1 MDAEKCGLPKVM
13 ETIEI
18 SCKTRHNIK
27 MLCNL
32 IYDVVFSLRS
42 PGSKELLLEQ
52 RVPASYLA
60 LEDVVVQLAHERK
73 LCGADPV
80 LRADQYYSAV
90 SIELQKM
97 HRSFRDPAEL
107 HQATMFLHENGIIL
121 HYDDAT
127 LKDLYFL
134 DPQWLCDML
143 AHVVTIREIN
153 PFARSG
159 IMKLDDIQHVFKSST
174 ISTADTQG

>member
-1 MDAEKCGLPKVM
+1 MVLQGVNEIFQWLVNIQSRAPNSPVIIVGTHYDIAYDQSEALQQYIRDKFINVVDAEKCGLPKVM

-60 LEDVVVQLAHERK
+60 LEDVVLQL
-73 LCGADPV
+73 GN
-80 LRADQYYSAV
+80 
-90 SIELQKM
+90 
-97 HRSFRDPAEL
+97 
-107 HQATMFLHENGIIL
+107 T
-121 HYDDAT
+121 
-127 LKDLYFL
+127 
-134 DPQWLCDML
+134 
-143 AHVVTIREIN
+143 TI
-153 PFARSG
+153 F
-159 IMKLDDIQHVFKSST
+159 
-174 ISTADTQG
+174 

>member
-1 MDAEKCGLPKVM
+1 MQQYIREKFINIVDAEKCGLPRVM

-60 LEDVVVQLAHERK
+60 LEDVVVHLGK
-73 LCGADPV
+73 L
-80 LRADQYYSAV
+80 
-90 SIELQKM
+90 
-97 HRSFRDPAEL
+97 
-107 HQATMFLHENGIIL
+107 IL
-121 HYDDAT
+121 HIIY
-127 LKDLYFL
+127 
-134 DPQWLCDML
+134 
-143 AHVVTIREIN
+143 
-153 PFARSG
+153 
-159 IMKLDDIQHVFKSST
+159 
-174 ISTADTQG
+174 